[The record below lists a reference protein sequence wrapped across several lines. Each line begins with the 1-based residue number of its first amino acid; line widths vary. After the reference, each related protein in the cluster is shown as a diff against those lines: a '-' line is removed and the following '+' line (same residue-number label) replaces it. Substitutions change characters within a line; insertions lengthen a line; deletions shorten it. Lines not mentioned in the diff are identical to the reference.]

1 MRGSVYMGRMM
12 SRDLVMYHFLINTKI
27 PISAISMAKLFY
39 MSDTRHVSSATTVQ
53 NRRCKVAMDLGYLER
68 LPRSFGSQ
76 SIYYANGIN
85 KPNPK
90 TLRHKLLL
98 GDTLAEIKMNGFDI
112 DFKSCKTEV
121 QLMDGLRC
129 DMYAEISYNNKR
141 YSLIIEIGTTHP
153 IDEAKYKIFIDKV
166 RNREVTF
173 PYPLLLLNI
182 SDHKVNDEYVKKCI
196 TTVKTDFSDFS
207 RFVYNFISD

>member
-1 MRGSVYMGRMM
+1 MGRMM
-12 SRDLVMYHFLINTKI
+12 SRDLVMYHFLISTKI

-39 MSDTRHVSSATTVQ
+39 MSDSRHVSSATTVQ

-68 LPRSFGSQ
+68 LPRNFGSQ

-121 QLMDGLRC
+121 QLMEGLRC
-129 DMYAEISYNNKR
+129 DMYAEIIYNNKR
-141 YSLIIEIGTTHP
+141 YSLIIEIGTSHP
-153 IDEAKYKIFIDKV
+153 IDEQKYKTFIEKV
-166 RNREVTF
+166 INKEVKF
-173 PYPLLLLNI
+173 PHQLLVLNV
-182 SDHKVNDEYVKKCI
+182 SDFKVSDDFVKKCI
-196 TTVKTDFSDFS
+196 TTIHTDLHDIS
-207 RFVYNFISD
+207 RFIYNFISD

>member
-1 MRGSVYMGRMM
+1 MM
-12 SRDLVMYHFLINTKI
+12 SRDLVMYHFLISTKI

-39 MSDTRHVSSATTVQ
+39 MSDSRHVSSATTVQ

-68 LPRSFGSQ
+68 LPRNFGSQ

-121 QLMDGLRC
+121 QLMEGLRC
-129 DMYAEISYNNKR
+129 DMYAEIIYNNKR
-141 YSLIIEIGTTHP
+141 YSLIIEIGTSHP
-153 IDEAKYKIFIDKV
+153 IDEQKYKTFIEKV
-166 RNREVTF
+166 INKEVKF
-173 PYPLLLLNI
+173 PHQLLVLNV
-182 SDHKVNDEYVKKCI
+182 SDFKVSDDFVKKCI
-196 TTVKTDFSDFS
+196 TTIHTDLRDIS
-207 RFVYNFISD
+207 RFIYNFISD

>member
-1 MRGSVYMGRMM
+1 MGRMM
-12 SRDLVMYHFLINTKI
+12 FRDLVMYHFLINTKI

-39 MSDTRHVSSATTVQ
+39 MSDSRHVSSATTVQ

-68 LPRSFGSQ
+68 LPRNFGSQ

-121 QLMDGLRC
+121 QLMEGLRC
-129 DMYAEISYNNKR
+129 DMYAEIIYNNKR
-141 YSLIIEIGTTHP
+141 YSLIIEVATSHQL
-153 IDEAKYKIFIDKV
+153 DEEKYKTFIEKV
-166 RNREVTF
+166 INKEIKF
-173 PYPLLLLNI
+173 PHQLLVLNV
-182 SDHKVNDEYVKKCI
+182 SDFKVQDDYVKKCI
-196 TTVKTDFSDFS
+196 TTIHTDLHDIS
-207 RFVYNFISD
+207 RFIYNFISD

>member
-1 MRGSVYMGRMM
+1 MM
-12 SRDLVMYHFLINTKI
+12 SRDLVMYHFLISTKI

-39 MSDTRHVSSATTVQ
+39 MSDSRHVSSATTVQ

-68 LPRSFGSQ
+68 LPRNFGSQ

-121 QLMDGLRC
+121 QLMEGLRC
-129 DMYAEISYNNKR
+129 DMYAEIIYNNKR
-141 YSLIIEIGTTHP
+141 YSLIIEIGTSHP
-153 IDEAKYKIFIDKV
+153 IDEQKYKTFIEKV
-166 RNREVTF
+166 INKEVKF
-173 PYPLLLLNI
+173 PHQLLVLNV
-182 SDHKVNDEYVKKCI
+182 SDFKVSDDFVKKCI
-196 TTVKTDFSDFS
+196 TTIHTDLHDIS
-207 RFVYNFISD
+207 RFIYNFISD

>member
-1 MRGSVYMGRMM
+1 MGRMM

-39 MSDTRHVSSATTVQ
+39 MSDSRHVSSATTVQ

-68 LPRSFGSQ
+68 LPRNFGSQ

-98 GDTLAEIKMNGFDI
+98 GDTLAEIRMNGFDI

-121 QLMDGLRC
+121 QLMEGLRC
-129 DMYAEISYNNKR
+129 DMYAEIIYNNKR
-141 YSLIIEIGTTHP
+141 YSLIIEVGTSHP
-153 IDEAKYKIFIDKV
+153 IDEEKYKTFIEKV
-166 RNREVTF
+166 INKEIKF
-173 PYPLLLLNI
+173 PHQLLVLNV
-182 SDHKVNDEYVKKCI
+182 SDFKVNDEFVKKCI
-196 TTVKTDFSDFS
+196 TTIHTDLHDIS
-207 RFVYNFISD
+207 RFIYNFISD